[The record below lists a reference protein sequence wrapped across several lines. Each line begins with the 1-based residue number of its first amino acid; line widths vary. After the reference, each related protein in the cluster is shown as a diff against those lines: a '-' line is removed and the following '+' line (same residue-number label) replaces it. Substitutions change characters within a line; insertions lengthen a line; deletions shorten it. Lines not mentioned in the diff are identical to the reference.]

1 MRDIKNIL
9 ITGGSGYV
17 GTVLIDVLLTAGFRV
32 RVLDAINQ
40 EARHLIPYVFNPN
53 FEYIRGDV
61 RKKDTVI
68 NCLKNIDLVMHL
80 AAVVG
85 YPACEREPELSKD
98 INVNGT
104 KNLVQQV
111 GAKIPIIFASTTSVY
126 GKISNKIC
134 NEETKPNPASI
145 YGKQKLE
152 AEEIIR
158 QNKDFIIFRFTTGF
172 GGSYKMRFDTLPND
186 FTYRAL
192 KEGSLIVYQRK
203 FIRSFIHV
211 RDMARSYLFAIK
223 NFDKMNG
230 EVYNVGDNA
239 LNFSK
244 EDLCNM
250 IKMKV
255 NYYLHYAEI
264 GKDLEGRDYYVS
276 FDKLA
281 KLGYKTTINMDKG
294 IDELIKIINLF

>member
-1 MRDIKNIL
+1 MRKIKNIL

-17 GTVLIDVLLTAGFRV
+17 GTVLIDVLLEAGYKV

-61 RKKDTVI
+61 RKKEIVKK
-68 NCLKNIDLVMHL
+68 CLSDIDMVMHL
-80 AAVVG
+80 AAIVG

-98 INVNGT
+98 ININGT
-104 KNLVQQV
+104 RNLVEQV
-111 GAKIPIIFASTTSVY
+111 NKKMPIIFASTTSVY
-126 GKISNKIC
+126 GKISDQIC
-134 NEETKPNPASI
+134 TEYTKPNPASI
-145 YGKQKLE
+145 YGRQKLK
-152 AEEIIR
+152 AEEIVR
-158 QNKDFIIFRFTTGF
+158 KNKDFIIFRFTTGF

-192 KEGSLIVYQRK
+192 KDGSLIVYQRK

-211 RDMARSYLFAIK
+211 RDMARSYLFAIQ

-230 EVYNVGDNA
+230 EVFNVGDND

-250 IKMKV
+250 IKKKV

-281 KLGYKTTINMDKG
+281 KLGYKTTINMEKG